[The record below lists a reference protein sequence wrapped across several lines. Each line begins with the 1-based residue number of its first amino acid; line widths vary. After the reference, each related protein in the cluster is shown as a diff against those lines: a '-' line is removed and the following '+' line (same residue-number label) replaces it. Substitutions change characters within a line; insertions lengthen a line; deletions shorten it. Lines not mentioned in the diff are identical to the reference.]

1 MLEESAFDVNVVGRL
16 EGWRSLPTPKDPPYD
31 FLLDDGLGTIK
42 IQVKLQRSK
51 ADRPMMASEG
61 NRRFSSKMYVVETQ
75 RTRGGKSREG
85 EDTRPYRFGEFDIL
99 VVAMQASSHD
109 WNHFLYTVGNWLIP
123 RPDDERL
130 LSKFQRVPQGPNQ
143 DWTVDFITCV
153 SWFRS
158 PLKKTI
164 RGRVV
169 DEGAEGET
177 PVTKS

>member
-1 MLEESAFDVNVVGRL
+1 MIRAGRLKTYEIGGHRLVSRLEVAGLRQGRVIQPQDRPNEAERFISAF
-16 EGWRSLPTPKDPPYD
+16 E
-31 FLLDDGLGTIK
+31 
-42 IQVKLQRSK
+42 
-51 ADRPMMASEG
+51 
-61 NRRFSSKMYVVETQ
+61 YVVETQ

-130 LSKFQRVPQGPNQ
+130 LSKFQPVPQGPNQ

-169 DEGAEGET
+169 DEGAEGES